1 MASFPVLHEKIRE
14 HHEPRMS
21 ATALAKYL
29 VLRPDK
35 QDEVLHDSRYAAQ
48 PIAGKY
54 AEAFAVLRRYNCDPQ
69 RPKSALEAV
78 KKALKLKET
87 DPDLRPK
94 ARDEATRC
102 REAIEL
108 FETRENAL
116 ALRSMA
122 LSEAPR
128 FAQLDIEGVKVSIQP
143 AFIRRGI
150 IPDLGPGIG
159 AGILRL
165 AKTPDPD
172 DFKMPATRTKYGD
185 MRREMARYMVAL
197 IQLLLEDQ
205 AADLDLGTPHRDLCF
220 VTDLRLGETV
230 GPASDHTARLR
241 TIRSACGHIATL
253 WDRLRPLPRVLKK
266 RD

>member
-1 MASFPVLHEKIRE
+1 
-14 HHEPRMS
+14 MS

-29 VLRPDK
+29 VLLPDK

-54 AEAFAVLRRYNCDPQ
+54 TEAFAALRRYNCDPQ

-78 KKALKLKET
+78 KKALRRKEL

-94 ARDEATRC
+94 ARDEAARC

-108 FETRENAL
+108 FEARENAL

-128 FAQLDIEGVKVSIQP
+128 FAILDIVGVKVSIQP
-143 AFIRRGI
+143 AFIRQGI
-150 IPDLGPGIG
+150 IPDIGPRIG

-172 DFKMPATRTKYGD
+172 DCKMPKTKAARED
-185 MRREMARYMVAL
+185 IRREMARYMVAMV
-197 IQLLLEDQ
+197 QLLLESQ
-205 AADLDLGTPHRDLCF
+205 AAELGLGIPHRDLCF
-220 VTDLRLGETV
+220 VADLRLGETV

-241 TIRSACGHIATL
+241 TIRSACGHIVAL
-253 WDRLRPLPRVLKK
+253 WDGIRPLPRVLKK
-266 RD
+266 D